1 MSPEGQYMVQLFQV
15 QSIKIYEP
23 HEIDS
28 VPGVHVDPCE
38 IVKPKKKRQ
47 KRQKNESLKP
57 LHLIMN
63 LSQEP

>member
-23 HEIDS
+23 HEVDS
-28 VPGVHVDPCE
+28 VPGVHVDPWD

-47 KRQKNESLKP
+47 KRQKKESSKP
-57 LHLIMN
+57 LHFTMN
-63 LSQEP
+63 LSREP

>member
-1 MSPEGQYMVQLFQV
+1 MSPAGQYMVQLFQV

-23 HEIDS
+23 HEVDS
-28 VPGVHVDPCE
+28 VPGVHVDPCD

-47 KRQKNESLKP
+47 KRQRSESLKP
-57 LHLIMN
+57 LHFTMS

>member
-23 HEIDS
+23 HEVDS

>member
-1 MSPEGQYMVQLFQV
+1 MVQLFQV

>member
-57 LHLIMN
+57 LHCFMTFP
-63 LSQEP
+63 QKQ

>member
-23 HEIDS
+23 HEVDS

-38 IVKPKKKRQ
+38 IVKPKKKRRN
-47 KRQKNESLKP
+47 RQKNEFSKP
-57 LHLIMN
+57 LHCFMTFP
-63 LSQEP
+63 QKQ